1 MYDSSL
7 LLCSIRTL
15 ASFEFCQIYVIA
27 FDESLL
33 KWSTTNNIQFFGVLS
48 TSIDK
53 YLGFKCNAA
62 STHSII
68 LLVANIW
75 DEFAIDY
82 LINHLGSYFFL
93 SLKDCSSLLLQWY
106 FVRERWR
113 IRLHD
118 WFGSRFPTLGHYNYS
133 KPSFALEAC
142 IYFICRACSA
152 SRLLQQTG
160 QDVVNMHTNSLEQVI
175 DPENVL

>member
-75 DEFAIDY
+75 DEVAIDY
-82 LINHLGSYFFL
+82 LINRLGSYFFL
-93 SLKDCSSLLLQWY
+93 SLKDCTSYCYDDTLL
-106 FVRERWR
+106 EKRWH
-113 IRLHD
+113 IQLHD
-118 WFGSRFPTLGHYNYS
+118 WFGSLFATLGSYNYS

-142 IYFICRACSA
+142 ISFFVGHVQHLGCCS
-152 SRLLQQTG
+152 R
-160 QDVVNMHTNSLEQVI
+160 QVKA
-175 DPENVL
+175 L

>member
-53 YLGFKCNAA
+53 YLELKCNAA

-82 LINHLGSYFFL
+82 LINRLGSYFFL
-93 SLKDCSSLLLQWY
+93 SLKDCTSLLLRWY
-106 FVRERWR
+106 FVREKVARSVAWL
-113 IRLHD
+113 IWESVSNIGMLQ
-118 WFGSRFPTLGHYNYS
+118 
-133 KPSFALEAC
+133 
-142 IYFICRACSA
+142 
-152 SRLLQQTG
+152 LQQTFICTWG
-160 QDVVNMHTNSLEQVI
+160 LHFFHL
-175 DPENVL
+175 